1 MIFTGI
7 KRKSHQ
13 IFFNKKLN
21 DFIQKFAKKNS
32 EKIENVIVFVD
43 DLEEVGELS
52 KELCGKLKI
61 KNNNLNFLIFQDKN
75 DKQNED
81 IRLFTSRD
89 FGWYGSVKSPHLKSF
104 LTKRYDLLIN
114 YSKVENVYVNT
125 LILQCNS
132 GFRIGFPHLNNE
144 LYDLII
150 DCDLK
155 NKNLINKEIQKY
167 LTILN
172 KL

>member
-43 DLEEVGELS
+43 DLEEVSELS

-61 KNNNLNFLIFQDKN
+61 KNNNLNFLSFQDKN
-75 DKQNED
+75 DRQNED

-89 FGWYGSVKSPHLKSF
+89 FGWYGEPDWSLG
-104 LTKRYDLLIN
+104 L
-114 YSKVENVYVNT
+114 
-125 LILQCNS
+125 
-132 GFRIGFPHLNNE
+132 
-144 LYDLII
+144 
-150 DCDLK
+150 
-155 NKNLINKEIQKY
+155 
-167 LTILN
+167 
-172 KL
+172 